1 MLIEGVERWKQR
13 TFPKG
18 IRRELDKLQKRVFRR
33 TTEAKLTRAIAQLGM
48 PDGAVICVHSMLSG
62 LGYLVGG
69 PEMVIR
75 AIQGAVPGC
84 TIMMPTFPFSGS
96 AWDYLQTDPVYD
108 RDKTPSQSGLLTET
122 LRNMPGA
129 LRSYHPTHPCVALG
143 PQAEFLINGSENS
156 VTPFGDDST
165 YGRFSSLDNAFL
177 LLIHTNNTSIVHRI
191 QEMVDM
197 PNLFLDGLHPA
208 MGIGPNG
215 KIKEYQVKVH
225 RPFLPLWVIIG
236 DEQGDNIEYVWYPD
250 YCLLFPQF
258 NRERVVNLMK
268 KQGTLNRLKKKNAD
282 FLQNGIEKI
291 IKYRESEIM
300 SIQLQPWIASENS
313 EIRKSI
319 EKYSDKYQLE
329 ALQHAE
335 QQGFLTK

>member
-1 MLIEGVERWKQR
+1 MLIDRVKDWKQR

-18 IRRELDKLQKRVFRR
+18 IRRELDKLQKRIFHR

-108 RDKTPSQSGLLTET
+108 RDKTPSKSGLLTET

-129 LRSYHPTHPCVALG
+129 LRSFHPTHPCVALG
-143 PQAEFLINGSENS
+143 PKAQYLIDGSENS
-156 VTPFGDDST
+156 ITPFGDDST

-208 MGIGPNG
+208 KGIGPDG
-215 KIKEYQVKVH
+215 EIKEYQVKVH
-225 RPFLPLWVIIG
+225 RPYFPLWVVMGSEIE
-236 DEQGDNIEYVWYPD
+236 DDFEYVWYPD

-258 NRERVVNLMK
+258 NRERVSSVIK
-268 KQGTLNRLKKKNAD
+268 KTSFLNFLEKKNYG
-282 FLQNGIEKI
+282 FLNNGIEKVF
-291 IKYRESEIM
+291 KYKDSEIM
-300 SIQLQPWIASENS
+300 SINLKPWITSENS
-313 EIRKSI
+313 EIIQSI
-319 EKYSDKYQLE
+319 KDFPQKYELECLEISKEKGLLSK
-329 ALQHAE
+329 
-335 QQGFLTK
+335 